1 LLYSNNYAS
10 KELNTA
16 KRSITNSY
24 PVDLANPSNVSS
36 IILDNA
42 AFGLSRAEI
51 REFPQQIQAVTM
63 AQMQQ
68 VIQDLIQPE
77 NLVIVTAGPG
87 ETVPK
92 GS

>member
-1 LLYSNNYAS
+1 LREQGVTEA
-10 KELNTA
+10 EFNTA
-16 KRSITNSY
+16 KRSISNSY

-42 AFGLSRAEI
+42 VLGLSRSEI
-51 REFPQQIQAVTM
+51 REFPQRIQAVTM
-63 AQMQQ
+63 ADMQKA
-68 VIQDLIQPE
+68 IEDLIKPE

-87 ETVPK
+87 NTVPK